1 MKVSILMSLS
11 IETIQ
16 FLVRYIGEFR
26 SSDID
31 DVILNTI
38 GTFIGIVVFKKVTT
52 AKIKKNVEF
61 PT

>member
-1 MKVSILMSLS
+1 MPISMSVS

-16 FLVRYIGEFR
+16 FFVRYIGEFR

-38 GTFIGIVVFKKVTT
+38 GAFIGIVVFKKVT
-52 AKIKKNVEF
+52 AARVKRNVEF